1 MATISR
7 AYITSLLRP
16 GANTIF
22 GDWEIH
28 GALWK
33 DIYAQYT
40 SNKSIEYDI
49 EIQGLGMAQIK
60 AEGAPFAT
68 GEMKQIYTTS
78 YQMLTYGIGFTIT
91 REALL
96 DNQYPDQF
104 PQQAMNLRHSL
115 EVVKNVNGAFP
126 FNNALNP
133 ALTGSDGMPL
143 LSSAHPTV
151 NGALA
156 NTFTNYVGLN
166 ETTLEDL
173 ITMVKTWTNV
183 AGLPINLSP
192 VRLLVPPALQ
202 YQASRLLNGM
212 DRTATAN
219 REISALV
226 HDKYIPGGYSVN
238 RFILNPGFWGFLTDE
253 ANGFKYF
260 SKDKPEMDY
269 ICDPATNNVSV
280 YMGERYGL
288 GYSNW
293 RSFAGSIGPA

>member
-16 GANTIF
+16 GANAIF

-33 DIYAQYT
+33 DIYAQFT
-40 SNKSIEYDI
+40 STKAVEYDI
-49 EIQGLGMAQIK
+49 EIQGLGMAQLK

-68 GEMKQIYTTS
+68 GEMKEVYTTS
-78 YQMLTYGIGFTIT
+78 YQMLTYGIGYTIT

-96 DNQYPDQF
+96 DNQYPNQF
-104 PQQAMNLRHSL
+104 PQQTMNLRNSL
-115 EVVKNVNGAFP
+115 DVVKNVNAAFP
-126 FNNALNP
+126 LNNALNP

-151 NGALA
+151 NGVLA
-156 NTFTNYVGLN
+156 NTFTNYVGIN

-173 ITMVKTWTNV
+173 ITITKTWTNV

-192 VRLLVPPALQ
+192 VRLIIPPALQ

-212 DRTATAN
+212 DRTGTAN

-253 ANGFKYF
+253 MNGFKYF
-260 SKDKPEMDY
+260 SKEKPEMDF

-293 RSFAGSIGPA
+293 RCFAGSIGPA